1 MGGVR
6 ASQGQGQ
13 VRGRGKSG
21 AGAGGGGQSLRVGKS
36 ACPRVLDDQKK
47 AVDDQKMIPG
57 RPHDDK
63 NIFFDSLN
71 F

>member
-1 MGGVR
+1 M
-6 ASQGQGQ
+6 S
-13 VRGRGKSG
+13 STT
-21 AGAGGGGQSLRVGKS
+21 S
-36 ACPRVLDDQKK
+36 KK

-63 NIFFDSLN
+63 KIFFDNLN